1 MGLVRDRVSP
11 SSPHIPSISN
21 TAECQ
26 NEEEGDGK
34 MYKLQEGRLAGWRT
48 HKLIQESSLARP
60 LGKRKRSHG
69 NMEHCQ
75 RLRQLDFS
83 SCSLWLRSC
92 EIFQNFLEITL

>member
-34 MYKLQEGRLAGWRT
+34 MYKLPEGRLPDW
-48 HKLIQESSLARP
+48 
-60 LGKRKRSHG
+60 LGG
-69 NMEHCQ
+69 AVIN
-75 RLRQLDFS
+75 
-83 SCSLWLRSC
+83 
-92 EIFQNFLEITL
+92 